1 MERILYVAFDNLN
14 EKFGVLAKANPK
26 TDLILFVESQ
36 RMLASKKWHYQRLFY
51 LISSAR
57 HFANSLSEKGFK
69 IEYRKAATTK
79 AGIVEVIEAS
89 GIKKVL
95 AAEPSSHLLSEALK
109 GLVEFVPNDFFLTS
123 RAEFA
128 NWAKS
133 QKKLLM
139 ENFYR
144 FQRRRLN
151 ILMEGDEPFGGS
163 WNFDGENRNPL
174 PKNYKF
180 TKYLSHELDEID
192 REVIKELDT
201 SNLKLWGEKPD
212 GTWGTKC
219 ESALAQ
225 LKHFISNN
233 LGTFGPY
240 EDAMSTDSWAVHHS
254 LLST

>member
-14 EKFGVLAKANPK
+14 EKYGVLASANSK

-57 HFANSLSEKGFK
+57 HLANSLSEKGFTV
-69 IEYRKAATTK
+69 EYRKAATTK
-79 AGIVEVIEAS
+79 AGIEEVIEAS
-89 GIKKVL
+89 GIIKVL
-95 AAEPSSHLLSEALK
+95 AAEPSSHLLSEELK

-151 ILMEGDEPFGGS
+151 VLMEGDEPVGGS
-163 WNFDGENRNPL
+163 WN
-174 PKNYKF
+174 
-180 TKYLSHELDEID
+180 
-192 REVIKELDT
+192 
-201 SNLKLWGEKPD
+201 
-212 GTWGTKC
+212 
-219 ESALAQ
+219 
-225 LKHFISNN
+225 
-233 LGTFGPY
+233 
-240 EDAMSTDSWAVHHS
+240 
-254 LLST
+254 